1 MAVETELVEFGDE
14 EGIRR
19 AARLVAGGH
28 VIGIFIDGVDTIW
41 VDGRQSQ
48 AAARIQAIKG
58 EGRVGKPLSAIIEAD
73 VLAPL
78 LDLDRIPRSLRDLFA
93 NADELAARIGALAP
107 LRLPVRAEAAREL
120 PPYMVSQSADG
131 IYWLQDFI
139 PHGHPT
145 TSRLVR
151 ELAAA
156 GVTLPAA
163 TSMNVSG
170 TPEIADQEEALAFS
184 RRHGIPML
192 LYDPH
197 PNPHIQGSFPILGV
211 GPEGVLLLREG
222 HFPQQLF
229 GYLLE
234 LDELDLSTAK
244 PARYPISLQI
254 QERFAGTELRGAALR
269 EALLDYIHG

>member
-1 MAVETELVEFGDE
+1 MAVETELVEFGDQ

-58 EGRVGKPLSAIIEAD
+58 EGRVGKPLSAILEAD
-73 VLAPL
+73 ALAPL
-78 LDLDRIPRSLRDLFA
+78 IDLDRIPRSLRDIFA
-93 NADELAARIGALAP
+93 NAEELAARMGAMAG
-107 LRLPVRAEAAREL
+107 LRLPVRTAAAREL

-151 ELAAA
+151 ELALA

-170 TPEIADQEEALAFS
+170 TPEIADQEEAVAFS
-184 RRHGIPML
+184 RQHRLPAL
-192 LYDPH
+192 LHDPQ
-197 PNPHIQGSFPILGV
+197 PNPHLQGSFPILGV
-211 GPEGVLLLREG
+211 GPEGVVLLREG
-222 HFPQQLF
+222 HFPGQLF

-234 LDELDLSTAK
+234 YEDIDLSPAK
-244 PARYPISLQI
+244 PARYPISPQI
-254 QERFAGTELRGAALR
+254 RERFAGTDLRGAALR
-269 EALLDYIHG
+269 EALLDTIHG

>member
-1 MAVETELVEFGDE
+1 MAVETELVEFGDG

-19 AARLVAGGH
+19 AARLVAGGY

-48 AAARIQAIKG
+48 AAARIRAIKG
-58 EGRVGKPLSAIIEAD
+58 EGRVGKPLSAILEAD
-73 VLAPL
+73 ALAPL
-78 LDLDRIPRSLRDLFA
+78 IDLDRIPWSLRDIFA
-93 NADELAARIGALAP
+93 NAEELAARMGALVA

-120 PPYMVSQSADG
+120 PPYMVSQTADG

-145 TSRLVR
+145 TSQLVH
-151 ELAAA
+151 ELALA

-170 TPEIADQEEALAFS
+170 TPEIADQEMALAFS
-184 RRHGIPML
+184 RQHGIPVL
-192 LYDPH
+192 LHDPQ
-197 PNPHIQGSFPILGV
+197 PNPHIQGSFPILGI
-211 GPEGVLLLREG
+211 GPEGVVLLREG
-222 HFPQQLF
+222 HFPKQLF

-234 LDELDLSTAK
+234 YEEIDLSPAR
-244 PARYPISLQI
+244 PARYPISPQVR
-254 QERFAGTELRGAALR
+254 ERFAETELRGAALHK
-269 EALLDYIHG
+269 ALLDYTHG

>member
-1 MAVETELVEFGDE
+1 MAGETELVEFGDE

-48 AAARIQAIKG
+48 AAAKIQAIKG
-58 EGRVGKPLSAIIEAD
+58 EGRVGKPLSAILEAD
-73 VLAPL
+73 ALAPL
-78 LDLDRIPRSLRDLFA
+78 IDRDRIPQPLQDIFV
-93 NADELAARIGALAP
+93 NAEELAARMGALAA

-120 PPYMVSQSADG
+120 PPYMVSQTADG

-145 TSRLVR
+145 TSQLVHD
-151 ELAAA
+151 LALA

-170 TPEIADQEEALAFS
+170 MPEIADQAMALAFS
-184 RRHGIPML
+184 RQHGIPVL
-192 LYDPH
+192 LHDPH
-197 PNPHIQGSFPILGV
+197 PNPHVQGSFPILGV
-211 GPEGVLLLREG
+211 GPEGVVLLREG
-222 HFPQQLF
+222 HFPKQLF

-234 LDELDLSTAK
+234 YDGIDLSQTK
-244 PARYPISLQI
+244 PARYPISPQI
-254 QERFAGTELRGAALR
+254 RERFAETELRGAALR
-269 EALLDYIHG
+269 TALLGTIHD